1 MTRVKA
7 LGGYP
12 IEQHSSPNV
21 GGWMTGHK
29 GLVLHIAEGTY
40 RGTISWQM
48 NPDQR
53 YGDGTSVTTSS
64 TFIVGREPGEW
75 AQMVDTDRIAWCQRS
90 GSYDWLSIE
99 LAGYAPNPPT
109 AWQIEACAQLLAWAH
124 EQYGVPLQVT
134 SSTGTRGLGHHSMD
148 NDTTVEW
155 GHDSCPG
162 AGVINAKSAIVAR
175 AQQITNG
182 EDDDMTPAQFAEILD
197 DPTVAAR
204 MRAFPWQYAGGGIPA
219 GMSTLGVLNEL
230 ITRARAGADQV
241 DEQELAAALLATLTP
256 AAIAAALPAEMAAQV
271 ADELA
276 ARLQG

>member
-1 MTRVKA
+1 MTRIKTLA
-7 LGGYP
+7 GHP
-12 IEQHSSPNV
+12 IEQYDSPNK
-21 GGWMTGHK
+21 GGAMTGHK

-40 RGTISWQM
+40 RGTIAWQM

-53 YGDGTSVTTSS
+53 YASGGTVTTSS

-75 AQMVDTDRIAWCQRS
+75 AQMVDADRVAWCQRG

-99 LAGYAPNPPT
+99 LAGHAPDAPS
-109 AWQIEACAQLLAWAH
+109 AWQIEACAQLLAWANRT
-124 EQYGVPLQVT
+124 YGVPIQAT

-175 AQQITNG
+175 AKAIAAG
-182 EDDDMTPAQFAEILD
+182 EPMEDDMTP
-197 DPTVAAR
+197 
-204 MRAFPWQYAGGGIPA
+204 
-219 GMSTLGVLNEL
+219 
-230 ITRARAGADQV
+230 DQV
-241 DEQELAAALLATLTP
+241 KTLTQSRDAAVEAVRLLVGIRGAVNALP
-256 AAIAAALPAEMAAQV
+256 AAIDALDADADPAAVADLIVAKLPTGIAQQV

-276 ARLQG
+276 TRLARPQ

>member
-12 IEQHSSPNV
+12 IEQHSSPNI

-148 NDTTVEW
+148 NDTTVQW

-175 AQQITNG
+175 ARAILTPPQ
-182 EDDDMTPAQFAEILD
+182 EDDMPTADEVASAVWGRQMK
-197 DPTVAAR
+197 DPTDDSVHPVGDYVR
-204 MRAFPWQYAGGGIPA
+204 FIEFNVQQQLQP
-219 GMSTLGVLNEL
+219 VLAKLDEVTAKLAEL
-230 ITRARAGADQV
+230 DSK
-241 DEQELAAALLATLTP
+241 LT
-256 AAIAAALPAEMAAQV
+256 
-271 ADELA
+271 
-276 ARLQG
+276 G